1 MNLKDRPLFSGGGED
16 NDNNIN
22 NNKKSGSGS
31 LSGAVPDIKSNASSV
46 SG

>member
-1 MNLKDRPLFSGGGED
+1 MPADQSLFSGGGGED
-16 NDNNIN
+16 KDN

-31 LSGAVPDIKSNASSV
+31 LSGAVPDIKSNVSSV